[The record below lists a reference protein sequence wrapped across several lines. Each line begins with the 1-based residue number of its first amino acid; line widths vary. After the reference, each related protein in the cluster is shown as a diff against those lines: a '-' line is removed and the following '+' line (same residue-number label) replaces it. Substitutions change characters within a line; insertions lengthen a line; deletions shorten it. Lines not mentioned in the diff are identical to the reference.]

1 MRIAIVGSGIA
12 GLAAARRLCV
22 DHRVT
27 IFEAASYVGGHTHTI
42 DLEIEGAPTAVDT
55 GFIVFNDRTYPGF
68 VAMLRELGVAS
79 RPTSMGF
86 SVKHTSAGV
95 EYSGHSLGHL
105 FAQKRNLI
113 RPGFLRMVRDL
124 VRFGRE
130 AKAWLANPSKKPL
143 TLAEFLA
150 RGKFSPEVRDW
161 YVVPMASAIWSA
173 SEADTLALPFEFFCR
188 FFDNHAFFDLGE
200 RPTWRTVVGGSREYV
215 RALLP
220 VLERHHC
227 RILTRC
233 PVRWIRRSPATH
245 RYQADPFDHQ
255 GGVEIVSAKG
265 TERFDAVV
273 LATHSDVS
281 LAMLADPS
289 TAEREIL
296 GSLPYQV
303 SNAVVHTDERV
314 MPVRRKVWAAWN
326 AHVGGVRPRPKELGG
341 ARVTYNMNILQGF
354 EFAGGTQV
362 MVTLN
367 DPDAIDPAKTLRLIR
382 YHHPVYTSA
391 GFEAQKRHGEISG
404 ASRTFYAGAY
414 WRSGFHE
421 DGFWSGE
428 RAAEQVLRW
437 AKVAGGRT

>member
-1 MRIAIVGSGIA
+1 MRIAIVGSGIS
-12 GLAAARRLCV
+12 GLAAARRLCAE
-22 DHRVT
+22 HRVT
-27 IFEAASYVGGHTHTI
+27 VYEAGSHVGGHTNTI
-42 DLEIEGAPTAVDT
+42 DLEIEGRVTAVDT

-68 VAMLRELGVAS
+68 VGMLRELGVES
-79 RPTSMGF
+79 RATSMGF
-86 SVKHTSAGV
+86 SVKHSTAGV

-105 FAQKRNLI
+105 FAQKRNLL

-130 AKAWLANPSKKPL
+130 AKAWLDEGSHRPM
-143 TLAEFLA
+143 TLAEFLE
-150 RGKFSPEVRDW
+150 RGRFSAELRDW

-215 RALLP
+215 RALVP
-220 VLERHHC
+220 VLEQHGC
-227 RILTRC
+227 RVMTRC
-233 PVRWIRRSPATH
+233 PVRWVRRSPGTH
-245 RYQADPFDHQ
+245 RFKPGAFENE
-255 GGVEIVSAKG
+255 GGVEIVTAAG
-265 TERFDAVV
+265 AERFDAVV
-273 LATHSDVS
+273 MATHSDTALS
-281 LAMLADPS
+281 MLADPS
-289 TAEREIL
+289 VGEREIL
-296 GSLPYQV
+296 GALPYQV
-303 SNAVVHTDERV
+303 SNAVVHTDQRV

-326 AHVGGVRPRPKELGG
+326 AHVGGARPGPREMGG
-341 ARVTYNMNILQGF
+341 ARVTYNMNILQGL
-354 EFAGGTQV
+354 EFPGGTQV

-367 DPDAIDPAKTLRLIR
+367 DPDAMDPTKTLRLIR
-382 YHHPVYTSA
+382 YQHPVYTSA

-437 AKVAGGRT
+437 ARGAGGRA